1 METVLSDLKA
11 MGKATAIEIA
21 ARTGMEREQV
31 VRDLWELKRNDVAC
45 RVGGAWKLLDD
56 DSQAD
61 EPEEP
66 AATAEPQPTEKIGE
80 PEITAVLRLDGPKTA
95 EELAARFGTTARKIA
110 STLAM
115 AVSRGRLQRVS
126 QGGKFRYDLPVTVP
140 AAETAGE
147 PVPAA
152 PEPAVELVLTGET
165 HHRDPDDLS
174 SDMGIPISE
183 QNQSV
188 VTVGVTE
195 TIAEPVPVVPVGFQ
209 TCTPDL
215 REINRE
221 IRRAESRLR
230 LLYKLRDATHVVR
243 RHGGIMTTQGEA
255 Q

>member
-1 METVLSDLKA
+1 METVLSALKA

-21 ARTGMEREQV
+21 ARTGMDREQV
-31 VRDLWELKRNDVAC
+31 VRDLWELKLSGVAE

-56 DSQAD
+56 DGQAD

-66 AATAEPQPTEKIGE
+66 SATAEPQPTGKIGE
-80 PEITAVLRLDGPKTA
+80 PEITAVLRLEGPKTA

-110 STLAM
+110 STLTM
-115 AVSRGRLQRVS
+115 PVSRGRLQRVS
-126 QGGKFRYDLPVTVP
+126 QGGKFRYDLP
-140 AAETAGE
+140 AAETVPE
-147 PVPAA
+147 PIPAT
-152 PEPAVELVLTGET
+152 PDPAVELVDVSET
-165 HHRDPDDLS
+165 QHREPTPPVAVE
-174 SDMGIPISE
+174 IP
-183 QNQSV
+183 
-188 VTVGVTE
+188 
-195 TIAEPVPVVPVGFQ
+195 AAPAGFQ